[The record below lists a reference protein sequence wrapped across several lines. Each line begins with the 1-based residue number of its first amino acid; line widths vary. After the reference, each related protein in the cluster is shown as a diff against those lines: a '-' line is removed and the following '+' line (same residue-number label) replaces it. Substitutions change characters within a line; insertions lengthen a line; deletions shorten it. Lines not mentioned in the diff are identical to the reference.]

1 MKKLF
6 TLSIILIVV
15 GCTKPPFFIGTP
27 PTLTFI
33 DNATKSDTIIVKY
46 NYEYNDLEP
55 TIYFAK
61 KNWQMSS
68 SSVPNNGFKF
78 IAIRTIDTISIPE
91 STGSTNY
98 YNYRFKFSA
107 DGNTLE
113 SQNFLLLPSASSA
126 LFFSKL

>member
-6 TLSIILIVV
+6 TLSFILIVV
-15 GCTKPPFFIGTP
+15 GCTKPPFFIDT

-33 DNATKSDTIIVKY
+33 DNATKSDTIIIKY

-61 KNWQMSS
+61 KNWQLSS
-68 SSVPNNGFKF
+68 PSVSNNGFRF
-78 IAIRTIDTISIPE
+78 IAVRTIDTIGIPVSI
-91 STGSTNY
+91 GSTNY

>member
-1 MKKLF
+1 MKRLF
-6 TLSIILIVV
+6 TFSFILIVV
-15 GCTKPPFFIGTP
+15 GCTKPPFFIDT

-33 DNATKSDTIIVKY
+33 DNATKSDTIIIKY

-78 IAIRTIDTISIPE
+78 IAIRTIDSI
-91 STGSTNY
+91 GSTNY